1 MTRREDE
8 LTFQMEKASDSL
20 GVVVAVLRDM
30 AECGDSTLCG
40 NIEGVKVNDALY
52 GCVYVLESVRGE
64 LKAAMFSKEADS
76 HAGD

>member
-1 MTRREDE
+1 M
-8 LTFQMEKASDSL
+8 
-20 GVVVAVLRDM
+20 LRDM
-30 AECGDSTLCG
+30 AERGDSTLCG